1 MPYLRHHNSQK
12 AGSASVLQSFTVP
25 STQDTIAMG
34 GNQLWDI
41 VPPQETASQTQPGQ
55 FMTWQ
60 VPASMEMTDLNESF
74 LQIEGYFDWSSQGAN
89 APSTSPIKRCSDA
102 LEIPFPVKAFV
113 KVDANGLY
121 PPMEPG
127 GAKPDILAPPPAIA
141 DAVSGGYGDWYLMFI
156 DITENASTDTTNLG
170 NPTKG
175 GINYNLN
182 PGDFNYI
189 TYTGTA
195 IDSLPNKGQLI
206 KVTRN
211 LAGVRVGPDIT
222 ERSGLGQ
229 YDNTPPKAVS
239 NNAVNEVL
247 LVSDTLPYNKVNGV
261 LQVKKDQGGTNEY
274 PGNTFQFSEVDIST
288 DPNNVNN
295 KPIFYQAF
303 WVCGFRDGTLFD
315 TQGCCTTT
323 QDSVENGGGDPHKV
337 MDQLACRVSIYNNE
351 GFTVPFNLP
360 AFMFN
365 DVTLELNGT
374 QVITSLGQDQPY
386 AMLANVLKNEPYHIR
401 KAGEQDRAYYIGD
414 CGKGLAGLR
423 EGDEGRR
430 DMFLKTQNQYA
441 DLNSTDLGQQQTF
454 SMTYRISDCGF
465 NTWGSWVPPAT
476 EIRLRTKLADLTNMT
491 YIAGYKKGIMDSL
504 QRPYWRFQK
513 AELLVA
519 RKVLTP
525 HARDAFSDTW
535 GQTPCKLWFE
545 QVRVFRQS
553 FAASNQTINI
563 INALAGPSPKCVF
576 AFAIPESDILGS
588 TLGSNPTNLRLGAPS
603 VPSGTTPTTYNPTSV
618 YWEDVRLSIGG
629 ARTYPIQSW
638 SGFQQNERD
647 IIYSPW
653 KGKARDRNISQLYQ
667 MYQSTC
673 NEAPFLTSAD
683 FACMV
688 QPLCFQL
695 EEKHHGSSWSP
706 GEDTSIQFSAR
717 LSGSQSERFTVMLVS
732 FTDSIVEITKDLD
745 TTVM

>member
-74 LQIEGYFDWSSQGAN
+74 LQIEGYFDFSKSSAT
-89 APSTSPIKRCSDA
+89 AASTSPIKRCADA
-102 LEIPFPVKAFV
+102 LEIPYAVKAIV
-113 KVDANGLY
+113 KVDTGGIY

-127 GAKPDILAPPPAIA
+127 GVTPDILTPPAPIT
-141 DAVSGGYGDWYLMFI
+141 DAVNGGYGDWYLMFF
-156 DITENASTDTTNLG
+156 DVTENASPDQTNAG
-170 NPTKG
+170 NPTTG
-175 GINYNLN
+175 GINYDLSDSDEFKYIDYQGLA
-182 PGDFNYI
+182 GDSKI
-189 TYTGTA
+189 V
-195 IDSLPNKGQLI
+195 PGQLI
-206 KVTRN
+206 KITRN
-211 LAGVRVGPDIT
+211 LAGVRAGVQAD
-222 ERSGLGQ
+222 EAAGLGQ
-229 YDNTPPKAVS
+229 SFNTPPHAESNAAVG
-239 NNAVNEVL
+239 EVL
-247 LVSDTLPYNKVNGV
+247 LISDTVPLNKNGGN
-261 LQVKKDQGGTNEY
+261 LNTKTDHSGNNTY
-274 PGNTFQFSEVDIST
+274 PANVFQFGEVNIST
-288 DPNNVNN
+288 DPNNADNRGR
-295 KPIFYQAF
+295 FYQAF
-303 WVCGFRDGTLFD
+303 WVCGLRDGTRFD
-315 TQGCCTTT
+315 TQDCCTTT
-323 QDSVENGGGDPHKV
+323 QGSIQNGGGDPAKV
-337 MDQLACRVSIYNNE
+337 MENIACRVSIFNNE
-351 GFTVPFNLP
+351 NLTVPVSLP

-386 AMLANVLKNEPYHIR
+386 AMLTNVLKNEPYHIR

-414 CGKGLAGLR
+414 CGKGLQGLR
-423 EGDEGRR
+423 EGDKGRR
-430 DMFLKTQNQYA
+430 DMFLKGQSQYRDLSTAQASMQQN
-441 DLNSTDLGQQQTF
+441 F

-465 NTWGSWVPPAT
+465 KTWGSWVPPAT

-491 YIAGYKKGIMDSL
+491 YMTGYKKGIMDYV
-504 QRPYWRFQK
+504 QRPYWQFTK

-535 GQTPCKLWFE
+535 GITPCKLWFE

-553 FAASNQTINI
+553 FDGSNQTINI

-576 AFAIPESDILGS
+576 AFAIPESDILGKD
-588 TLGSNPTNLRLGAPS
+588 LGSNPTNLRLGAPL
-603 VPSGTTPTTYNPTSV
+603 SGSTAV
-618 YWEDVRLSIGG
+618 YWEDARLSIGG
-629 ARTYPIQSW
+629 ARTYPIQAW
-638 SGFQQNERD
+638 SGFSQNEND
-647 IIYSPW
+647 VLDSPW
-653 KGKARDRNISQLYQ
+653 KGQARNRNIAQLYQ

-683 FACMV
+683 FSCMI

-717 LSGSQSERFTVMLVS
+717 LSAAQSDRFTVMLVS